1 MGLRDST
8 VGKAL
13 DLHAANGAQS
23 LAMYLVPKRS
33 LGGPQVVTSKQQYN
47 NNK

>member
-33 LGGPQVVTSKQQYN
+33 LGVAPSCDFKTTIQQ
-47 NNK
+47 